1 VTTGAGGNTPVP
13 VSRRPETAAAEP
25 VGAAQGKRSTAGD
38 AVAGGL
44 TTPAAVPEAQP
55 ARKSKRG
62 RGVTRRQRPL
72 WMLAPGGTLMT
83 IVIVVP
89 LAVALYISL
98 LDLDQYT
105 FRAWTSAP
113 FKGFANYLEA
123 VRSADLVH
131 SIVISVSYALLVTVI
146 TLPIGVAAALA
157 TQNAFAGRGLVR
169 SVFLVP
175 YVLPA
180 FVTGTV
186 WHIILQPGGVG
197 NLLLGHLGVPN
208 GLWLNGPRSFWAL
221 VIVQTW
227 ASWPLIYLL
236 TLAGLQSID
245 VTMHEAAALDGAG
258 WWAKLRYVI
267 LPHLGGPI
275 SLGLLI
281 SFLHNV
287 NNFTLPYVL
296 FGVPSPHDVE
306 VLPVLTYVE
315 SFQNF
320 RFGLAAAM
328 AVWSL
333 ALIAIPL
340 AVYLRVVRLDVGSDE
355 SQRRA
360 RR

>member
-1 VTTGAGGNTPVP
+1 
-13 VSRRPETAAAEP
+13 
-25 VGAAQGKRSTAGD
+25 
-38 AVAGGL
+38 
-44 TTPAAVPEAQP
+44 
-55 ARKSKRG
+55 
-62 RGVTRRQRPL
+62 
-72 WMLAPGGTLMT
+72 MLAPGGVLMT

-89 LAVALYISL
+89 LALALYISL

-105 FRAWTSAP
+105 FREWVHAP
-113 FKGFANYLEA
+113 FTGLSNYLDA

-131 SIVISVSYALLVTVI
+131 SITVSVGYAILVTVI

-157 TQNAFAGRGLVR
+157 TQNAFPGRGLVR
-169 SVFLVP
+169 SVFLIP

-180 FVTGTV
+180 FVLGVV
-186 WHIILQPGGVG
+186 WRIIFQRNGVANG
-197 NLLLGHLGVPN
+197 LLSHLGVSA
-208 GLWLNGPRSFWAL
+208 GLWLNGPRSFWTL
-221 VIVQTW
+221 VIVQSW

-275 SLGLLI
+275 ALGLLI

-287 NNFTLPYVL
+287 NNFTLPFVL

-306 VLPVLTYVE
+306 VLPVLTYVD

-320 RFGLAAAM
+320 QFGLAAAM

-333 ALIAIPL
+333 LVIAVPL
-340 AVYLRVVRLDVGSDE
+340 AVYLRVVRLVEGE
-355 SQRRA
+355 ERRP
-360 RR
+360 

>member
-1 VTTGAGGNTPVP
+1 
-13 VSRRPETAAAEP
+13 
-25 VGAAQGKRSTAGD
+25 
-38 AVAGGL
+38 
-44 TTPAAVPEAQP
+44 
-55 ARKSKRG
+55 
-62 RGVTRRQRPL
+62 
-72 WMLAPGGTLMT
+72 MTL
-83 IVIVVP
+83 VIVVP
-89 LAVALYISL
+89 LGVALYISL

-105 FRAWTSAP
+105 FREWVRAP
-113 FKGFANYLEA
+113 FTGLANYLDA
-123 VRSADLVH
+123 IRSADLVH
-131 SIVISVSYALLVTVI
+131 SITVSVGYAVLVTVI

-157 TQNAFAGRGLVR
+157 THTSFPGRGLVR
-169 SVFLVP
+169 SLFLVP

-180 FVTGTV
+180 FVLGVV
-186 WHIILQPGGVG
+186 WRIIFQRNGVANG
-197 NLLLGHLGVPN
+197 LLGHLGLPA

-221 VIVQTW
+221 VIVQSW

-236 TLAGLQSID
+236 TLAGLQSVDI
-245 VTMHEAAALDGAG
+245 TMHEAAALDGAG

-296 FGVPSPHDVE
+296 FGVPSPHDVA

-320 RFGLAAAM
+320 QFGLAAAM

-333 ALIAIPL
+333 LVIAIPL
-340 AVYLRVVRLDVGSDE
+340 AVYLRAVRLVEGGE
-355 SQRRA
+355 RR
-360 RR
+360 R

>member
-1 VTTGAGGNTPVP
+1 
-13 VSRRPETAAAEP
+13 
-25 VGAAQGKRSTAGD
+25 
-38 AVAGGL
+38 
-44 TTPAAVPEAQP
+44 
-55 ARKSKRG
+55 
-62 RGVTRRQRPL
+62 
-72 WMLAPGGTLMT
+72 MLAPGGVLMT
-83 IVIVVP
+83 IVIVIP
-89 LAVALYISL
+89 LLLALWISL

-105 FRAWTSAP
+105 FREWVHAP
-113 FKGFANYLEA
+113 FIALGNYLEA

-131 SIVISVSYALLVTVI
+131 SIVVSVSYSVLVTAI
-146 TLPIGVAAALA
+146 ILPIGVAAALA
-157 TQNAFAGRGLVR
+157 TQNRFPGRGLVR
-169 SVFLVP
+169 SVFLIP
-175 YVLPA
+175 YVLPG
-180 FVTGTV
+180 FVLGV
-186 WHIILQPGGVG
+186 IWRIILLPTGVANG
-197 NLLLGHLGVPN
+197 MLSHFGLHS

-221 VIVQTW
+221 VIVQSW

-236 TLAGLQSID
+236 VLAGLQSVDI
-245 VTMHEAAALDGAG
+245 TMHEAAALDGAG

-296 FGVPSPHDVE
+296 FGVPSPHDVQ

-333 ALIAIPL
+333 VLIAVPL
-340 AVYLRVVRLDVGSDE
+340 AVYLRVVRLDVGE
-355 SQRRA
+355 REGRRK
-360 RR
+360 

>member
-1 VTTGAGGNTPVP
+1 
-13 VSRRPETAAAEP
+13 
-25 VGAAQGKRSTAGD
+25 
-38 AVAGGL
+38 
-44 TTPAAVPEAQP
+44 
-55 ARKSKRG
+55 
-62 RGVTRRQRPL
+62 
-72 WMLAPGGTLMT
+72 MLAPGGVLMT

-89 LAVALYISL
+89 LALALYISL

-105 FRAWTSAP
+105 FREWVHAP
-113 FKGFANYLEA
+113 FTGLSNYLDA

-131 SIVISVSYALLVTVI
+131 SITVSVGYAILVTVI

-157 TQNAFAGRGLVR
+157 TQNAFPGRGLVR
-169 SVFLVP
+169 SVFLIP

-180 FVTGTV
+180 FVLGVV
-186 WHIILQPGGVG
+186 WRIIFQRNGVANG
-197 NLLLGHLGVPN
+197 LLSHLGVSA
-208 GLWLNGPRSFWAL
+208 GLWLNGPRSFWTL
-221 VIVQTW
+221 VIVQSW

-275 SLGLLI
+275 ALGLLI

-287 NNFTLPYVL
+287 NNFTLPFVL

-306 VLPVLTYVE
+306 VLPVLTYVD

-320 RFGLAAAM
+320 QFGLAAAM

-333 ALIAIPL
+333 LVIAVPL
-340 AVYLRVVRLDVGSDE
+340 AVYLRVVRLAEGE
-355 SQRRA
+355 ERRP
-360 RR
+360 